1 MLFLPP
7 THPLHLCVSQKS
19 RQSHTGPATSA
30 GHHLHALL
38 RESGGGR
45 HLANRLHLFQ
55 LLPAVF
61 PGENRDND
69 AARHGPT
76 SKIKNPPHTHTGGES
91 RCSLMQASAV
101 MQLL

>member
-7 THPLHLCVSQKS
+7 THMLHLCVSQKS

-69 AARHGPT
+69 RRRDATPLAG
-76 SKIKNPPHTHTGGES
+76 
-91 RCSLMQASAV
+91 
-101 MQLL
+101 